1 VLLPFRRAAIVI
13 FFIFPLIITSCS
25 QSGSTDSMSSADSM
39 SSTDSSTSDGVLA
52 EIPEEY
58 RQFFS
63 TCPGKP
69 SIEFKFDEEMLS
81 DVVVGYCE
89 HSGTKF
95 TQFTIP
101 LMEDS
106 NSYNQNE
113 DGLSAGSTSE
123 SNSNDEAGRAQNLVF
138 QTVPS
143 GGVLNSYFELHPRLF
158 PEMAQ
163 SIEITK
169 PIKVSS
175 MSMLP
180 NHLKIAKSDEIFE
193 STFKENYPW
202 SNDDFHI
209 YNEGYTINTS
219 WFVSI
224 YKWNKK
230 TEIPVNLNLE
240 DGFDLI
246 HEQRTEESLTLNK
259 IFNFDIRPTV
269 ELEPGKYVILLGS
282 IIEEK
287 NLLAIRFAGQQNGSN
302 TKGGYDNNEPTDCK
316 YQPVRDLTPN
326 TKNYR
331 GFFPGKADSVKGTTG
346 FSKNFEITPTKV
358 FECDSSTN
366 MIWNS
371 GDVQINFYEA
381 PEEKSFKYISLE
393 ANLPKSAYERL
404 ACDPFDKRLKNYHL
418 PNGVGPEA
426 RVAAACVTLD
436 WIEAGVPRNTNL
448 TTYFSEDIPQIIR
461 QRAKESIY
469 AGERAF
475 GKFGSNDRSYTLLL
489 SSDPAYSCEVGKS
502 LMSKKKESTT
512 GVLSGN
518 RNKWEIN
525 RNSGCPGAAYAS
537 GGMEP
542 KNFGSNLQEYFMWT
556 LYDKISIKVEC
567 LDSQCG
573 QMWWIKY
580 LNHEFVHAIQSQI
593 MRSQPRG
600 PEDPGVWAGEGQ
612 AMFYQV
618 TVGELHRGP
627 GDFRAPM
634 MAELKNDMKS
644 ANISQVKIEDSSN
657 TNAFNLPYSAG
668 YFAWEY
674 LIAHYG
680 TEKAWSWWKVWN
692 GSTCTTGGPDKC
704 WRQAAPKTFGKT
716 DQQILSE
723 INKYINAQISSVN

>member
-1 VLLPFRRAAIVI
+1 VVAPLRRAAIVI
-13 FFIFPLIITSCS
+13 FFIFPLILTSCS
-25 QSGSTDSMSSADSM
+25 N
-39 SSTDSSTSDGVLA
+39 STSTNTRASDGILS

-58 RQFFS
+58 REFFN

-69 SIEFKFDEEMLS
+69 SIEFKFDEEMFS

-89 HSGTKF
+89 HSGGKF

-106 NSYNQNE
+106 NSSNQNG
-113 DGLSAGSTSE
+113 DDFSAGSTSE
-123 SNSNDEAGRAQNLVF
+123 SKFNDEAGRAQNLVF
-138 QTVPS
+138 QTVP
-143 GGVLNSYFELHPRLF
+143 GGGILNSFFELHPRLF

-163 SIEITK
+163 SIEIIK

-193 STFKENYPW
+193 SHFKDDYQW
-202 SNDDFHI
+202 SNDDFHM

-224 YKWNKK
+224 YKWNKN
-230 TEIPVNLNLE
+230 TEIPDDLYLE
-240 DGFDLI
+240 DGFELI

-259 IFNFDIRPTV
+259 IFNFDIHPTL
-269 ELEPGKYVILLGS
+269 ELEPGKYVIVLGS

-287 NLLAIRFAGQQNGSN
+287 NLLTIRFAGQQNGSN

-316 YQPVRDLTPN
+316 YQPVRDLTPS

-331 GFFPGKADSVKGTTG
+331 GFFPEKTDSVIDTTG
-346 FSKNFEITPTKV
+346 FNKYFEITRTKV
-358 FECDSSTN
+358 GECDSSSN

-371 GDVQINFYEA
+371 GDVQINFYET
-381 PEEKSFKYISLE
+381 PQEKSFKYISLE
-393 ANLPKSAYERL
+393 ADLPKSSYANL
-404 ACDPFDKRLKNYHL
+404 ACDPFDERLKNYHL

-436 WIEAGVPRNTNL
+436 WIEAGAPQKTSL

-512 GVLSGN
+512 GVLSAN

-525 RNSGCPGAAYAS
+525 RNSGCPGADYAS

-556 LYDKISIKVEC
+556 LYDRNAVNPEC
-567 LDSQCG
+567 LDKECG

-593 MRSQPRG
+593 MKSTPRG
-600 PEDPGVWAGEGQ
+600 PEDPGVWASEGQ

-627 GDFRAPM
+627 GDFRAQM
-634 MAELKNDMKS
+634 ITDLVNDMKT
-644 ANISQVKIEDSSN
+644 ANISQVKIENSSN

-723 INKYINAQISSVN
+723 INNYINAQILK